1 MRRQDHSR
9 YDEAMQQH
17 RRLRLILILLGLL
30 LIGAT
35 PWAVWSL
42 QPHSSLKMLIV
53 DKSVPDLR
61 YREHSAL
68 VWALNHLKLKGP
80 SGGEWQ
86 MEHDYLGYQPADPTR
101 QTRERKETVTPS
113 ALAPQQALFLADT
126 YGVYRQDQ
134 AEASGNSPDY
144 SPRIYGGLEQ
154 AEVNAITAFAQRGGH
169 IIGEFNTFA
178 SPTRGTARQDLEKL
192 FGLSWTGWTGRFFDA
207 LENTGEIPAW
217 ARRNWKQQ
225 TGTEWSFEGPG
236 WLLVHD
242 DGRIVVLRQDEE
254 IAASGLHLELKTE
267 DPLLKGARREV
278 PFYFWFDIVEAKA
291 GSTVLGEY
299 ALRVNENGRQL
310 LKQAGIPERFPGIV
324 LASRQPLR
332 IYMAGDASDSSLELK
347 SHRWAG
353 RQTWER
359 WTHLGGELHERGA
372 FFWGC
377 YLPLL
382 RNLVNEMAVKE
393 TA

>member
-207 LENTGEIPAW
+207 LETPAKFRPGHGVTGNNKPE
-217 ARRNWKQQ
+217 Q
-225 TGTEWSFEGPG
+225 
-236 WLLVHD
+236 
-242 DGRIVVLRQDEE
+242 
-254 IAASGLHLELKTE
+254 SGLLRGLA
-267 DPLLKGARREV
+267 G
-278 PFYFWFDIVEAKA
+278 FW
-291 GSTVLGEY
+291 SMT
-299 ALRVNENGRQL
+299 
-310 LKQAGIPERFPGIV
+310 
-324 LASRQPLR
+324 
-332 IYMAGDASDSSLELK
+332 
-347 SHRWAG
+347 
-353 RQTWER
+353 
-359 WTHLGGELHERGA
+359 
-372 FFWGC
+372 
-377 YLPLL
+377 
-382 RNLVNEMAVKE
+382 MAVLWCCVKMKKLPHQVY
-393 TA
+393 TWSSKQRILCSRAHVGRCPFIFGLTLSRPRPAALFWANMPCV